1 VDVVARTSDYSGGTI
16 AALAFARIA
25 ERWLRET
32 R

>member
-1 VDVVARTSDYSGGTI
+1 VDVVARTSDYTN
-16 AALAFARIA
+16 AAPAFARIA